1 MKYLVY
7 GAGGTG
13 GCLAAFLAMSG
24 KDVSLI
30 ARGAHRDAI
39 EENGL
44 VLETGHGTFAVPIPA
59 FEQEHYDQQP
69 DVIFVCVK
77 GYSLEG
83 IFPTLER
90 LCRPE
95 TIVIPILNV
104 VGTGGA
110 MQPRLPQSLVT
121 DGCVYIAA
129 EIKAP
134 GVVHMSG
141 DIFRVVFGPRTPEEY
156 RPELEQVAR
165 DLNECGVEAV
175 LSQDIQRDALMKFSV
190 VSPMAACGIYHDVKV
205 AGMQVPGQIREDFK
219 ALVGEIGALAEAMG
233 HPFPEDP
240 VARSLAIQDALD
252 PDASTSLKR
261 DLDAGKP
268 SEVDGLIFEVVR
280 LGKKYGVP
288 TPMYSRVAA
297 KLGFRVEEA

>member
-13 GCLAAFLAMSG
+13 GCLAAFLAKSG

-90 LCRPE
+90 
-95 TIVIPILNV
+95 
-104 VGTGGA
+104 
-110 MQPRLPQSLVT
+110 
-121 DGCVYIAA
+121 
-129 EIKAP
+129 P
-134 GVVHMSG
+134 GDH
-141 DIFRVVFGPRTPEEY
+141 
-156 RPELEQVAR
+156 R
-165 DLNECGVEAV
+165 DPHFECG
-175 LSQDIQRDALMKFSV
+175 RDWRRHAAPPAP
-190 VSPMAACGIYHDVKV
+190 VS
-205 AGMQVPGQIREDFK
+205 
-219 ALVGEIGALAEAMG
+219 G
-233 HPFPEDP
+233 H
-240 VARSLAIQDALD
+240 RRMRIHCR
-252 PDASTSLKR
+252 R
-261 DLDAGKP
+261 D
-268 SEVDGLIFEVVR
+268 
-280 LGKKYGVP
+280 
-288 TPMYSRVAA
+288 
-297 KLGFRVEEA
+297 